1 LGFFF
6 FPPSVVRIILK
17 NNKNK
22 KDAQETSSDNRF
34 LEVKSCCSLRVR
46 FGNLS
51 ESKELEVFSRNN
63 FEEIDSTRKKE
74 RRQGAVILAM
84 ALIVCPSRRM
94 GAMDSPVFANV
105 VCKNATAPAG
115 GISMKAVRLCNNGA
129 AAGGV
134 FVDNGVAAGVLRV
147 TAVAA
152 AASNENSWPASS
164 SFLEKITGREAQPQ
178 WQTSGT
184 VPKNQGASPAKLEKE
199 KTAEHL
205 QPLGGVEEEPPVVST
220 KELVSLQIPKPLSI
234 SDLALPP
241 RHGSDLRVAYQVIAV
256 FSS

>member
-1 LGFFF
+1 
-6 FPPSVVRIILK
+6 
-17 NNKNK
+17 
-22 KDAQETSSDNRF
+22 
-34 LEVKSCCSLRVR
+34 
-46 FGNLS
+46 
-51 ESKELEVFSRNN
+51 
-63 FEEIDSTRKKE
+63 
-74 RRQGAVILAM
+74 M

-94 GAMDSPVFANV
+94 GAIESPVFANV
-105 VCKNATAPAG
+105 VCKNATAPVG
-115 GISMKAVRLCNNGA
+115 GISMKAARLSNNGA

-152 AASNENSWPASS
+152 AAASNENSWPASS
-164 SFLEKITGREAQPQ
+164 SFLEKVTGREAPQQ

-220 KELVSLQIPKPLSI
+220 KELVSLQIPSKLKKTNSRTELAFSCHVGLLNHRRGLPFQ
-234 SDLALPP
+234 ALPY
-241 RHGSDLRVAYQVIAV
+241 RYLHAFELAFLVVVSCCSCARCLVAKYKMFPSA
-256 FSS
+256 

>member
-1 LGFFF
+1 
-6 FPPSVVRIILK
+6 
-17 NNKNK
+17 
-22 KDAQETSSDNRF
+22 
-34 LEVKSCCSLRVR
+34 
-46 FGNLS
+46 
-51 ESKELEVFSRNN
+51 
-63 FEEIDSTRKKE
+63 
-74 RRQGAVILAM
+74 
-84 ALIVCPSRRM
+84 VCPSRRM
-94 GAMDSPVFANV
+94 GAMESPVFANV

-115 GISMKAVRLCNNGA
+115 GISMKALRLSNNGA

-164 SFLEKITGREAQPQ
+164 SFLEKVTGREAQQQ

-220 KELVSLQIPKPLSI
+220 KELVSLQIPSKLKKTNSRTELAFSCHVGLLNHRRRIAIPSFSI
-234 SDLALPP
+234 
-241 RHGSDLRVAYQVIAV
+241 
-256 FSS
+256 